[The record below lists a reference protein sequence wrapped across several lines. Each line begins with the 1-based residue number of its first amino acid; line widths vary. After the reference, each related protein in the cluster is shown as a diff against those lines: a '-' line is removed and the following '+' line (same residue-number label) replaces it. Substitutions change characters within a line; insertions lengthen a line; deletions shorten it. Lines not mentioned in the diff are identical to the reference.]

1 MDLSTMVFRLAN
13 LEDYQSV
20 MDINTDIYFGLDYL
34 PSFYHQHIQDPRR
47 MYMLAEI
54 DSKVVSEIKSKA
66 VSEIN
71 GKVVSEINRKVVSEI
86 KSEVEMI

>member
-1 MDLSTMVFRLAN
+1 MAQEKVDLSTMVFRLAK

-34 PSFYHQHIQDPRR
+34 PSFYHQHIRDPRR

-54 DSKVVSEIKSKA
+54 DSKVVSEINSW
-66 VSEIN
+66 VMS
-71 GKVVSEINRKVVSEI
+71 
-86 KSEVEMI
+86 